1 MRGTEAVG
9 SGWGD
14 SIWDPKEGLNARG
27 GGDALA
33 REIMFVIMDVR
44 SGQAECRLDEW
55 KGLSV
60 PCEAHRGGALKWTS
74 DRNTNRMYEPINPT
88 SKLH

>member
-14 SIWDPKEGLNARG
+14 SIGDPKEGLNARG

-33 REIMFVIMDVR
+33 GEIMFVIMDVR
-44 SGQAECRLDEW
+44 SGQAGCRLDECARKE

-60 PCEAHRGGALKWTS
+60 PCEAHIGVEL
-74 DRNTNRMYEPINPT
+74 
-88 SKLH
+88 